1 MKNIFKSI
9 AVAVA
14 LLSTFGATAQEDPSK
29 ETVIVEPF
37 TYNIEGYGSATKNL
51 RGAVMSGFSNVGRF
65 FVVDATADSRLSALF
80 QDRKYE
86 DVVNDQNWMTE
97 SATAYKALNAQRLL
111 KGQVEMF
118 KEYTKIN
125 DSGEKVYYTDVNFTL
140 QVYNIADGSM
150 VGSDSFSY
158 SELSLSSYIDSFN
171 SVLRKSEKDMVQ
183 FCNKYFKVES
193 YVLDLGDTDK
203 KGNLVDLWVSG
214 GSNVGVQKGS
224 IFIVLVEKKIGP
236 KTTRTEIGQVIA
248 EEVTEDMSRCKVL
261 KKEEGI
267 AMAEAFKA
275 EKTLYVE
282 LDRKRGDGA
291 KALGRMFGF

>member
-1 MKNIFKSI
+1 MKKFFKSV

-14 LLSTFGATAQEDPSK
+14 LVSTLGAFAQEDPSK

-37 TYNIEGYGSATKNL
+37 TCIQDGYDRATQNL

-65 FVVDATADSRLSALF
+65 DVVDAASDARLSALF
-80 QDRKYE
+80 KERKYE
-86 DVVNDQNWMTE
+86 DVVTDTNWQTE
-97 SATAYKALNAQRLL
+97 SSTAYKSLNAKRLL

-118 KEYTKIN
+118 KEYTKIA
-125 DSGEKVYYTDVNFTL
+125 DDGTKYYYSDVNFTL
-140 QVYNIADGSM
+140 QVFSIEDGSM

-158 SELSLSSYIDSFN
+158 HELSSASYINSFN
-171 SVLRKSEKDMVQ
+171 EVLRKAEKDMVQ

-193 YVLDLGDTDK
+193 YVIDLGETDK

-214 GSNVGVQKGS
+214 GSNVGVSKGS
-224 IFIVLVEKKIGP
+224 IFLVSVEKKIGP
-236 KTTRTEIGQVIA
+236 KTTRVQIGQVIA
-248 EEVTEDMSRCKVL
+248 EEVTDDMTRCKVL
-261 KKEEGI
+261 KKEEGV
-267 AMAEAFKA
+267 AMAAAFR
-275 EKTLYVE
+275 ENKTLYVE